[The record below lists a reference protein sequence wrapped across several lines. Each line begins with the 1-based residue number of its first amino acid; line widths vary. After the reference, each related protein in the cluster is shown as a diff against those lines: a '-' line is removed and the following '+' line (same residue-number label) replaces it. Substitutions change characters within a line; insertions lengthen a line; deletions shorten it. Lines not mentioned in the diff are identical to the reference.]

1 MKKLSGFLMIAILML
16 STCLTVDAQEKQ
28 LAFPGADGYAKYTTG
43 GRGGKVYYV
52 TSTEDCADNNLV
64 PGTLRWALRTG
75 DDSPRTILFAVN
87 GTIYLKSKL
96 KTNHPNIS
104 ILGQSAP
111 GGGVCITGFPL
122 YVNNKNVIIRY
133 VRFRAG
139 DVPSESLTGLDVEN
153 AEDVILDHCSM
164 TWSMEECLTMFDVKR
179 TTVQWCI
186 IGEGLYNSKN
196 SKGARAYATQWGGE
210 QTTMHH
216 TLITN
221 SHSRSPRF
229 NGVRLYENQATAKT
243 HDYQVDSE
251 FANNVVYNWSSY
263 NSIYGGENN
272 GAFDEEYNRVY
283 MVGNYYRPGPS
294 TQKGTTSKRYWVAAS
309 SGENSTGGR
318 TKVGQWYLSGNKFE
332 TSSKWAPTSAI
343 WSDDVLNKVN
353 ADNLYGY
360 GTANSAMGYWSL
372 SQTDAT
378 KAASIIDKS
387 YYDKAKSEF
396 VAETAD
402 EAFLNVTTKA
412 GASLPRYDEVDQ
424 RLLDEAAG
432 KRDPLFTGT
441 VSPSSAN
448 MGIIDSPTDVKLNN
462 GTDAVVVDGETYA
475 YCPSTALKSGEKYA
489 VDSDADGMPDAYE
502 DAKGFNKLDPKDG
515 NAVAANGYTNLE
527 NYLNGLADYSLN
539 NADYQTSATYVE
551 PGLAVRP
558 ENVTISFST
567 KGAEG
572 TAPSPITIAYGGKF
586 TVAASNT
593 SIYKEGY
600 TMTGW
605 TDGATTYEFGKTYEG
620 VITEDITLSPA
631 FKQNINTLAQRN
643 SDVEMLWDF
652 TAKTAPKLPGAGIYV
667 SQAMLNGNII
677 DVALRYNGTEIAIP
691 AAEGAVAEVTFTDGT
706 SQKIA
711 ATGDV
716 LTTTITSPESLK
728 SVSVILPYTFDPTG
742 IEFHSPQVGSGTN
755 FELTR
760 FTKMT
765 DTSATDVKLAASW
778 MAWDAQQQRLANRNC
793 LDPTIDNGTYYV
805 ASTENGYDAS
815 VAGTT
820 IIGPVINQK
829 NKVIMYVKDV
839 AKIRTFV
846 SGSCY
851 NNGQDKDRVMLTAYP
866 ADGSERI
873 EVFNTHPLDKATLW
887 SESFDVELDP
897 DMSYMVV
904 YSSMNGFDMM
914 LGAVKL
920 FDKTAA
926 VNSGEGSIV
935 WTWETALEEKAT
947 VDPVKM
953 NGDSNFSA
961 AGHTSSGISK
971 GYQMGWFRFP
981 SISAASDNCYIS
993 YQFTPAA
1000 GYSFA
1005 PTSFSFENNCEVK
1018 AKFDITITVGDAAPV
1033 VVKAGEEVASTTA
1046 SNRTLFTYPL
1056 NIPATKETI
1065 TIKIHPYNIQA
1076 DKYFRLRHVTINGTY
1091 DSKVV
1096 KHSFATQVSPAN
1108 AGAVQQTPK
1117 GSSLAEGTKVS
1128 LTATAASGYEF
1139 RNWTNLAGEV
1149 VSSDAEF
1156 VYTVGNAD
1164 ETLTAN
1170 FYYFLD
1176 SPIFKDGPYQAEVTN
1191 AEELKIALKGA
1202 AASSADRFRIFLHN
1216 GVYDLGTTV
1225 MTAVPANTS
1234 LIGESQEGVVIKNN
1248 PGLIPNNNNYQD
1260 KTPVLYIA
1268 EGRDN
1273 VYMQDLTI
1281 CAERDWIGKKSQG
1294 QCVALRQRSKQ
1305 VVYKNV
1311 TMQGVQDTYYLNK
1324 ADGSAYFENCTI
1336 AGNVDY
1342 IYGDGT
1348 AWFEQCTMQ
1357 HVGSGGY
1364 IVAPN
1369 TKDSGK
1375 GFVFYDC
1382 RVEADNAGF
1391 YLGRPWD
1398 DSPAATFLYTTF
1410 CKLPNA
1416 TGWAGMTDGLIVRFH
1431 EYGSKDGSG
1440 NLLDLSQRSIDA
1452 CDPMLPLSHN
1462 PVLTA
1467 SEAAQYTVVSTLPGW
1482 NPQELAQQL
1491 IAPTPQIDGKLLSW
1505 QAVPA
1510 ALCYAICKDGKVIAF
1525 TTEANFTVDEES
1537 AAYTIRVA
1545 NQMGGLS
1552 PQSAKA
1558 TSGTGIVSVSEQASH
1573 SHGRTYNIPG
1583 QRVDVKSYRGIKI
1596 VKGQKVVWR

>member
-1 MKKLSGFLMIAILML
+1 MIAIFML
-16 STCLTVDAQEKQ
+16 STCLTVVAQEKQ

-52 TSTEDCADNNLV
+52 TNTEDCTDNNLV

-309 SGENSTGGR
+309 SGENSAGTK

-332 TSSKWAPTSAI
+332 TSSKWAPTSSI

-353 ADNLYGY
+353 ADNIYGY
-360 GTANSAMGYWSL
+360 GTSNSAMGYWSL

-387 YYDKAKSEF
+387 YYNKAKSEF

-432 KRDPLFTGT
+432 KRDPQFTGT

-462 GTDAVVVDGETYA
+462 GTDAVVVDGATYA

-515 NAVAANGYTNLE
+515 NSVAANGYTNLE
-527 NYLNGLADYSLN
+527 NYLNGLADFSLS

-551 PGLAVRP
+551 PGLAIRP
-558 ENVTISFST
+558 ENVTISFT
-567 KGAEG
+567 ANGAEG
-572 TAPSPITIAYGGKF
+572 NAPSPVVIAYGGKF

-620 VITEDITLSPA
+620 VIIEDITLSPA

-643 SDVEMLWDF
+643 SDVELLWDF
-652 TAKTAPKLPGAGIYV
+652 TAKSAPKLPGTGIYV
-667 SQAMLNGNII
+667 SQALLNANTI
-677 DVALRYNGTEIAIP
+677 DAALRYNGTEITIP
-691 AAEGAVAEVTFTDGT
+691 AAEGAVAEVTYTDGT

-711 ATGDV
+711 TTGDV

-728 SVSVILPYTFDPTG
+728 SVSITLPYSFDPTG
-742 IEFHSPQVGSGTN
+742 IEFHSPQVASGTN
-755 FELTR
+755 YELTR

-765 DTSATDVKLAASW
+765 DTGATEVQLAASW

-793 LDPTIDNGTYYV
+793 LDPTADNGTYYV

-820 IIGPVINQK
+820 IIGPVVSQK
-829 NKVIMYVKDV
+829 NKVVMYVKDV

-866 ADGSERI
+866 ADGSDKI
-873 EVFNTHPLDKATLW
+873 EGFNTHPLDKATLW

-926 VNSGEGSIV
+926 SASSGDGTIQ
-935 WTWETALEEKAT
+935 WLWETEHDVEAS
-947 VDPVKM
+947 VDPAKI
-953 NGDSNFSA
+953 A
-961 AGHTSSGISK
+961 ASTEASYVGNSSK
-971 GYQMGWFRFP
+971 GATGGTAWLRFP
-981 SISAASDNCYIS
+981 NIDQPSDSYFIS
-993 YQFTPAA
+993 YTYTPAPGVSFTPQ
-1000 GYSFA
+1000 SIE
-1005 PTSFSFENNCEVK
+1005 FENSVAQAC
-1018 AKFDITITVGDAAPV
+1018 KFDVTLTIGSSAPIAIATGVDATN
-1033 VVKAGEEVASTTA
+1033 TTSA
-1046 SNRTLFTYPL
+1046 NPTKYSYPL
-1056 NIPATKETI
+1056 SLPATREEI
-1065 TIKIHPYNIQA
+1065 TIKIYPYNIVA
-1076 DKYFRLRHVTINGTY
+1076 NKAFRLRHITINGTY

-1096 KHSFATQVSPAN
+1096 KHSFVTQVSPAN

-1128 LTATAASGYEF
+1128 LSATAASGFEF
-1139 RNWTNLAGEV
+1139 VNWTDASDNIL
-1149 VSSDAEF
+1149 SSEAEF
-1156 VYTVGNAD
+1156 IHAVGTAD
-1164 ETLTAN
+1164 EVLTAN
-1170 FYYFLD
+1170 FKSLTD
-1176 SPIFKDGPYQAEVTN
+1176 SPVFTDGPFQAIVSN
-1191 AEELKIALKGA
+1191 AEELQTALKGA
-1202 AASSADRFRIFLHN
+1202 AAATERFRIFLKN
-1216 GVYDLGTTV
+1216 GVYDLGTTA

-1294 QCVALRQRSKQ
+1294 QCLALRQRAKQ
-1305 VVYKNV
+1305 AAYKNV
-1311 TMQGVQDTYYLNK
+1311 TLQGVQDTYYLNK
-1324 ADGSAYFENCTI
+1324 AEGSAYFEDCTI

-1348 AWFEQCTMQ
+1348 MWFESCTLQ
-1357 HVGSGGY
+1357 HIGSGGY

-1369 TKDSGK
+1369 TKPGYRGIVFNECTVSAENSG
-1375 GFVFYDC
+1375 Y
-1382 RVEADNAGF
+1382 

-1398 DSPAATFLYTTF
+1398 DSPAATFLGTTF
-1410 CKLPNA
+1410 LKLPNA
-1416 TGWAGMTDGLIVRFH
+1416 AGWAGMTPRLPLRFH
-1431 EYGSKDGSG
+1431 EYGSKDAGG
-1440 NLLDLSQRSIDA
+1440 NLLDLSSRSLANCGAAAGSD
-1452 CDPMLPLSHN
+1452 N
-1462 PVLTA
+1462 PVLDA
-1467 SEAAQYTVVSTLPGW
+1467 SAAASYTVESVLAGW
-1482 NPQELAQQL
+1482 NPQQRTTQ
-1491 IAPTPQIDGKLLSW
+1491 IPAPQSVRLKGTTLSW
-1505 QAVPA
+1505 EPVAGA
-1510 ALCYAICKDGKVIAF
+1510 YAYAIVKNGSVVAF
-1525 TTEANFTVDEES
+1525 TATASYTADDPSANYQIRS
-1537 AAYTIRVA
+1537 A
-1545 NQMGGLS
+1545 NEMGGLGLPS
-1552 PQSAKA
+1552 SEA
-1558 TSGTGIVSVSEQASH
+1558 TTAISTAIADNH
-1573 SHGRTYNIPG
+1573 SRPSYTYNISG
-1583 QRVDVKSYRGIKI
+1583 QRINTNAKGIVIKNGKRIVVK
-1596 VKGQKVVWR
+1596 